1 MKTSGLDVHKDSI
14 FCAIYDGKSYGA
26 VQEFDT
32 FTNSI
37 KQMGFYLHSEG
48 VTRIAMESTGIYWI
62 AVWNILEEMGFELIL
77 VNPFLIKQMPGR
89 KSDVKDAQWI
99 AKLLHKD
106 LLRGSFVPDA
116 TVQKLRTYSRKYMKL
131 QQQITRSL
139 LKMDNILI
147 MSGIRI
153 SSCVSNIGNK
163 SVMKII
169 DSLIRGETDP
179 CTLSAQ
185 VYGNRENKRNGKL
198 HEALT
203 GNMQEQHRESLAM
216 EKELHD
222 LLVIQSERCLAKM
235 EEICN
240 EEFSE
245 ELALL
250 RTLPG
255 ISLISA
261 MIIIAETGANTC
273 TERSRSMKAFE
284 NSGKI
289 TGWAGLRPR
298 NDESAG
304 KYKSTVITKGNKY
317 LKSILVQTAWA
328 ASRTKRSFFMEKF
341 NRLAMRKSRKKAL
354 IAIARKMLVIIWNVL
369 NEKSGYNP
377 TLLPVYN
384 PEKLTSK
391 VRYHQREI
399 ERIEQLISRKTA

>member
-14 FCAIYDGKSYGA
+14 FCAIYDGKSFGA

-32 FTNSI
+32 FTDSI
-37 KQMGFYLHSEG
+37 QRMGAFLQSEG
-48 VTRIAMESTGIYWI
+48 VKRVAMESTGIYWI
-62 AVWNILEEMGFELIL
+62 AVWDILKEMGFDLLL
-77 VNPFLIKQMPGR
+77 VNPFQIKQMPGR
-89 KSDVKDAQWI
+89 KSDIKDAQWI

-106 LLRGSFVPDA
+106 LLRGSFIPDA
-116 TVQKLRTYSRKYMKL
+116 VVQKLRTYSRKYIKL

-153 SSCVSNIGNK
+153 SSCVSNMGNK

-169 DSLIRGETDP
+169 DSLIQGESDP
-179 CTLSAQ
+179 CALAAQ
-185 VYGNRENKRNGKL
+185 VYGNRENKSNGKL
-198 HEALT
+198 QAALT
-203 GNMQEQHRESLAM
+203 GRIEEHHRDNLAM

-222 LLVIQSERCLAKM
+222 LLVVQSERCLAKM

-240 EEFSE
+240 KEFAE

-250 RTLPG
+250 KTLPG
-255 ISLISA
+255 ISRISA
-261 MIIIAETGANTC
+261 MIIIAETGADMTV
-273 TERSRSMKAFE
+273 FE

-317 LKSILVQTAWA
+317 LKSTLVQTAWA
-328 ASRTKRSFFMEKF
+328 ASRTKKSFFMEKF

-354 IAIARKMLVIIWNVL
+354 IAIARKMLVIIWHVL
-369 NEKSGYNP
+369 NEKNGYKP
-377 TLLPVYN
+377 ALHPIYN
-384 PEKLTSK
+384 PEKLMSK

-399 ERIEQLISRKTA
+399 ERMEQLIPKKTA